1 MPPRHPSSSLRMRS
15 SRKGY
20 TIVEL
25 VVVTVIIGILAA
37 IAIAKFAAA
46 KEGSYVAAM
55 ESDLRNFSIYEQNY
69 AADHNSAYFSGNG
82 VAEGFKGTPD
92 VTVLAT
98 AVIGPPAEWSAV
110 AHHLKTTVTCSI
122 GTGMGGEVSCP

>member
-1 MPPRHPSSSLRMRS
+1 MRS
-15 SRKGY
+15 PRKGY

-37 IAIAKFAAA
+37 IAIAKFTIA
-46 KEGSYVAAM
+46 KEGAYIAAM

-69 AADHNSAYFSGNG
+69 AADHNSAYFSGDG
-82 VAEGFKGTPD
+82 VAQGFKATPD

-98 AVIGPPAEWSAV
+98 AVVGPPAGWSAV
-110 AHHLKTTVTCSI
+110 ATHFKTGKTCSI
-122 GTGMGGEVSCP
+122 GVGFGGEVNCP

>member
-1 MPPRHPSSSLRMRS
+1 MRS
-15 SRKGY
+15 TRKAF
-20 TIVEL
+20 TVIEL

-37 IAIAKFAAA
+37 IAIAKFAIA

-82 VAEGFKGTPD
+82 VAQGFKATPD

-98 AVIGPPAEWSAV
+98 AVVGPPAEWSAV
-110 AHHLKTTVTCSI
+110 ATHLKTGKTCSI
-122 GTGMGGEVSCP
+122 GLGLGGEVSCP

>member
-1 MPPRHPSSSLRMRS
+1 MRP

-37 IAIAKFAAA
+37 IALAKFASA
-46 KEGSYVAAM
+46 KEGAYVAAM
-55 ESDLRNFSIYEQNY
+55 QSDLRNFAIYEQNY
-69 AADHNSAYFSGNG
+69 SAEHNSAYFSGNG
-82 VAEGFKGTPD
+82 LAEGFKGTPE

-98 AVIGPPAEWSAV
+98 AVVGPPAEWSAI
-110 AHHLKTTVTCSI
+110 ARHLKTTKTCSI
-122 GTGMGGEVSCP
+122 GTGIGGEVSCP

>member
-1 MPPRHPSSSLRMRS
+1 MRS
-15 SRKGY
+15 PRKGY

-37 IAIAKFAAA
+37 IAIAKFTIA
-46 KEGSYVAAM
+46 KEGAYIAAM
-55 ESDLRNFSIYEQNY
+55 ESDLRNFAIYEQNY

-92 VTVLAT
+92 VAVLAT
-98 AVIGPPAEWSAV
+98 AVVGPPAAWSAV
-110 AHHLKTTVTCSI
+110 ATHLKTTTTCSI
-122 GTGMGGEVSCP
+122 GTGIGGAVSCP

>member
-1 MPPRHPSSSLRMRS
+1 MRA

-37 IAIAKFAAA
+37 IAIAKFAIA
-46 KEGSYVAAM
+46 KEGAYVAAM

-69 AADHNSAYFSGNG
+69 AADHNSAYFSGDG
-82 VAEGFKGTPD
+82 VAQGFKGTPD

-98 AVIGPPAEWSAV
+98 AVVGPPAQWSAI
-110 AHHLKTTVTCSI
+110 ARHLKTGKTCSI
-122 GTGMGGEVSCP
+122 GVGLGGEVSCP

>member
-1 MPPRHPSSSLRMRS
+1 MRP

-20 TIVEL
+20 TIIEL

-37 IAIAKFAAA
+37 IALAKFATAKDAA
-46 KEGSYVAAM
+46 YVAAM
-55 ESDLRNFSIYEQNY
+55 ESDLRNFAIYEQNY

-82 VAEGFKGTPD
+82 VAQGFKGTPD

-98 AVIGPPAEWSAV
+98 AVVGPPAEWSAV
-110 AHHLKTTVTCSI
+110 ATHVKSSTTCSI
-122 GTGMGGEVSCP
+122 GAGIGGGVTCP